1 MNKLNKIGL
10 RISIAVTSI
19 VAFLS
24 SWVIFANS
32 NKPEPLIVNP
42 PIAPPANVDPVD
54 VPALAPIPTL
64 VPIIQVSLPTLQP
77 VQVVSSSSG
86 GSTASSSP
94 ATASP
99 KPKATKPKKP
109 APPPPAS
116 KGS

>member
-10 RISIAVTSI
+10 RISIAITSI

-32 NKPEPLIVNP
+32 SKPEPLIVTP

-77 VQVVSSSSG
+77 VQVASSSG
-86 GSTASSSP
+86 GTSASSSP
-94 ATASP
+94 AAAAP
-99 KPKATKPKKP
+99 KPKTTKPKKP